1 MRVLGKGE
9 SNPKQAKELNGYD
22 ALVFNL
28 SMAASDMAV
37 PGKSVCGC
45 ESPACRKF
53 CLNVTGRG
61 PMSRTMEARERKA
74 RRVWEDRAGLIADV
88 IHDLHLVERQ
98 AIAKGMAAVV
108 RLNAFS
114 DLPWENWIDMAD
126 FPTIQF
132 YDYTKNP
139 RRYHRF
145 LDGKMPANYHL
156 TFSRSE
162 INGGEVKQIL
172 RRGGNVAV
180 IFDREIPDIWG
191 GRLVI
196 DGTTHDFRFKDS
208 TGVVVGLLFKEAK
221 THKGAGAESRAACVA
236 SGFIAA

>member
-1 MRVLGKGE
+1 MLVLSIGE
-9 SNPKQAKELNGYD
+9 SNPKQAKELDGYD

-28 SMAASDMAV
+28 SLAASDSAV
-37 PGKSVCGC
+37 EGKTVCTHA
-45 ESPACRKF
+45 SKICRRF
-53 CLNVTGRG
+53 CLHLTGRG
-61 PMSRTMEARERKA
+61 AMAFESRAKKT
-74 RRVWEDRAGLIADV
+74 RRVWDDRDGLIADV
-88 IHDLHLVERQ
+88 VHDLHLVERQ
-98 AIAKGMAAVV
+98 AANKGKSAVV

-114 DLPWENWIDMAD
+114 DLPWENWINMAD

-145 LDGKMPANYHL
+145 LDGRMPSNYHL

-162 INGGEVKQIL
+162 INGADVKQML

-180 IFDREIPDIWG
+180 VFNRELPATWHGVD
-191 GRLVI
+191 VI
-196 DGTTHDFRFKDS
+196 DGTTHDFRFMDS
-208 TGVVVGLLFKEAK
+208 AGVVVGLLFKEAK
-221 THKGAGAESRAACVA
+221 THRGAGAESRAACIS